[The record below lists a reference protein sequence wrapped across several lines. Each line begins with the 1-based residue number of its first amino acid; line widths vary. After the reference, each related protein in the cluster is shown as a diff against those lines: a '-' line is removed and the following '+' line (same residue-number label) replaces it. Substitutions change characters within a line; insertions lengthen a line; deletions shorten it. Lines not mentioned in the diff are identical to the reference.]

1 MYNGNIVINESKIVE
16 PYSKDAPI
24 VLKTLNCKASYDDAN
39 HTITI
44 EVPNKD
50 VFVCSANSFKWVEGY
65 PKSIGLSHKR
75 CESALN
81 FLKNDNLIEAFQ
93 EIYKLPYAPY
103 FVYLFEKDQPMLKT
117 FSYILDKVKE
127 ENKENIELFLKSIL
141 EESEEVSK
149 LKKSDTENYNFIKET
164 LENEI
169 LYLKSKC
176 EVFYWFYQG
185 LPQLTQFGIW

>member
-1 MYNGNIVINESKIVE
+1 MYKGQPILNESKIVE

-24 VLKTLNCKASYDDAN
+24 VLKTLNCKASYDDSN

-50 VFVCSANSFKWVEGY
+50 SFVCSANSFKWVEGY

-81 FLKNDNLIEAFQ
+81 YLKTDDILGAFQ

-103 FVYLFEKDQPMLKT
+103 FVYLFEKDQPMLKNFT
-117 FSYILDKVKE
+117 YILDKVNE
-127 ENKENIELFLKSIL
+127 EKKENIELF
-141 EESEEVSK
+141 
-149 LKKSDTENYNFIKET
+149 F
-164 LENEI
+164 EI
-169 LYLKSKC
+169 YTRRK
-176 EVFYWFYQG
+176 
-185 LPQLTQFGIW
+185 